1 MDALRDPRLPDG
13 TGAAPEFHC
22 SYPLPGDVGVAE
34 QYIYDIGTYHYNWH
48 ADIEALVVLRGRVEV
63 CAGGAVNLLDP
74 GDVVVINSNEGH
86 ATLPTGPRATVLL
99 LHVDPRILQEVDP
112 HGLIPRFS
120 CLSSVQ
126 TRDDPVFVHL
136 RAVLAQIMLNG
147 EDTSP
152 AGLLAHQ
159 RDVLDV
165 LSVLTGTF
173 TTLDEHIPGS
183 PTTSTRTAGLIT
195 AHVDRHF
202 RERFTL
208 ADLADVAGYSPNY
221 LSDLFATQVGMT
233 ISEYVTRVR
242 LAAAVREL
250 ADDSVRI
257 AQVATD
263 NGFADVKSFGKAFR
277 CAFGKPPSVYRAR
290 LRELGPAIHA
300 TDASFHKTFIHRDDA
315 AVVTILREMAG
326 GIDEG
331 ASIAPPRSRTLGP
344 ELEELGATA
353 AYLADRLHL
362 LAHAE

>member
-1 MDALRDPRLPDG
+1 MDALRDPQLPDG

-22 SYPLPGDVGVAE
+22 SYRLPGDIGVAN

-48 ADIEALVVLRGRVEV
+48 EDLEVLVVLRGRVEV

-99 LHVDPRILQEVDP
+99 LHVNPRILQEVDP
-112 HGLIPRFS
+112 HGMVPRFS
-120 CLSSVQ
+120 CLSSAL

-136 RAVLAQIMLNG
+136 RAVLAQMMLNG
-147 EDTSP
+147 EDITP

-159 RDVLDV
+159 RDVVDV
-165 LSVLTGTF
+165 MSVLARAF
-173 TTLDEHIPGS
+173 TTPDEHIPGT
-183 PTTSTRTAGLIT
+183 PTTSTRTVGIVT

-202 RERFTL
+202 RERFSL
-208 ADLADVAGYSPNY
+208 AALADVAGYSPSY

-233 ISEYVTRVR
+233 ISEYETRVR

-277 CAFGKPPSVYRAR
+277 RAFGKPPSVYRAR
-290 LRELGPAIHA
+290 LRELGPAIRT
-300 TDASFHKTFIHRDDA
+300 TDASFHKTFVRRDDT
-315 AVVTILREMAG
+315 AVVTILRKMAG
-326 GIDEG
+326 ETDEDV
-331 ASIAPPRSRTLGP
+331 SVAPPRSRTLGP

-362 LAHAE
+362 LAHPE